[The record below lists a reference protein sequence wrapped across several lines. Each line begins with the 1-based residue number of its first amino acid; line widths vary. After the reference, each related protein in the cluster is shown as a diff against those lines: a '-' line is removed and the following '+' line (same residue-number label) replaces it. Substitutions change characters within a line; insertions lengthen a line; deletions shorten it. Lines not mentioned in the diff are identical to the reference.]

1 MQIAWGTEQLELQQQ
16 LRGYLA
22 ELITDDVRERFRVE
36 GRGGQTYQ
44 AVRRR
49 LGQDGWLGVSWPVEH
64 GGRGLSPL
72 EQCIFREEAE
82 RAGAPVPFITMDTV
96 GPALIRFGTDEQ
108 RRRYLPPILRG
119 ESEFAIGY
127 SEPAAGSDLAAL
139 TTRAVRDGDDYV
151 INGSKIYTTHAQVAD
166 HVWLAART
174 GDEDARHRTLSIFI
188 VPTDSPGFSVTE
200 LDTIVADVTTVT
212 YYDNV
217 RVPAANLMLGENEGW
232 RLITSQ
238 LNSER
243 AMIGG
248 FAARTA
254 ALFDDVLDWL
264 RRPQGPARPVDQP
277 WIQAAM
283 ARAHAL
289 LEAVRLHNWRLASAA
304 ERGDLAAADAS
315 MVKVFASESV
325 REATR
330 LMLEVLGAGAMLAAD
345 SPGALL
351 RGRLEHAYR
360 AVMLYTFGGGTNEIQ
375 REIVAWHGLG
385 MPRGRR

>member
-1 MQIAWGTEQLELQQQ
+1 MHIAWGTEQLELQQQ
-16 LRGYLA
+16 LRDYLA

-44 AVRRR
+44 GVRRR
-49 LGQDGWLGVSWPVEH
+49 LGQDGWLGVGWPVEH

-82 RAGAPVPFITMDTV
+82 RAGAPVPFITLDTV

-254 ALFDDVLDWL
+254 ALFDEVLDWL
-264 RRPQGPARPVDQP
+264 RQPQGPTRPIDQP

-315 MVKVFASESV
+315 MVKVFASDSV
-325 REATR
+325 QEATR
-330 LMLEVLGAGAMLAAD
+330 LMLEVLGTSAMLSAD